1 MIKFMGATD
10 TGKVRQQNQD
20 AFICR
25 RVGENTGY
33 AIVCDGM
40 GGEKAGEVA
49 SATACQL
56 IDKFF
61 TVMSTKK

>member
-10 TGKVRQQNQD
+10 TGRMRQQNQD

-25 RVGENTGY
+25 RVGENAGY

-40 GGEKAGEVA
+40 GGEQAGEIAAALAVPVA
-49 SATACQL
+49 EKSEL
-56 IDKFF
+56 HIDGFL
-61 TVMSTKK
+61 